1 MQNSNMSKTKKT
13 MLILGTV
20 VALLFIF
27 LIAANYIYVS
37 KNETLLYKIQQQLTY
52 SKEDWENYRTN
63 QRILAENPTDGSGV
77 TEVSAAPDKYDIY
90 PVDINKV
97 PEEFKKEELE
107 KLNKADFESLIV
119 AKKAPDNEDAQIAL
133 IRFTDRKLTDV
144 IIQQKINIKVGKCYE
159 NPQKDDNF
167 SCVSCMIL
175 LYNRDK
181 KDWVEAPDGDNFLK
195 TAYDFYQ
202 PSDGE
207 QWEAR
212 DLTLRIPFDYHL
224 FKKYTSTRLN

>member
-1 MQNSNMSKTKKT
+1 MSKTKKN
-13 MLILGTV
+13 MLILGTI

-27 LIAANYIYVS
+27 LIAANYIYVN
-37 KNETLLYKIQQQLTY
+37 KNETLLYKVQQHLTY
-52 SKEDWENYRTN
+52 SKEDSENYQTN
-63 QRILAENPTDGSGV
+63 QRILTENPTDGSGV
-77 TEVSAAPDKYDIY
+77 TEASAAPDKYDLY

-97 PEEFKKEELE
+97 PEEFKEAELE
-107 KLNKADFESLIV
+107 KLNKAGFESLIL

-133 IRFTDRKLTDV
+133 IRFTERRLTDV
-144 IIQQKINIKVGKCYE
+144 IIHQKISIKVGKCYE
-159 NPQKDDNF
+159 NPEKDDNF
-167 SCVSCMIL
+167 RCVSCMIL

-181 KDWVEAPDGDNFLK
+181 KDWVEAPNGDNFLK

-212 DLTLRIPFDYHL
+212 DLTMRIPFDHDL
-224 FKKYTSTRLN
+224 FNKYTATKFQ